1 MSRRLFVSVDLPDRL
16 TEPFENLQRRF
27 ADADGLR
34 LTDPA
39 QAHLTMKFLGDTD
52 PTRID
57 ELTAALDRAVD
68 STDVEPFSVEIGGL
82 GVFPSMEYISV
93 VWTGIDAG
101 SVALT
106 TLHEAVER
114 ETTALGFDPADHE
127 FTPHVTLARMDDA
140 RGKESVQRV
149 VRESDPTVGSF
160 RVTEIRLTESV
171 LTDDGPEYSTVAAF
185 ELDESVL

>member
-1 MSRRLFVSVDLPDRL
+1 MSRRLFVSVDLPGRL
-16 TEPFENLQRRF
+16 TEPFESLQRRF

-34 LTDPA
+34 FTDPA
-39 QAHLTMKFLGDTD
+39 QAHLTLKFLGDTD
-52 PTRID
+52 PTRTD

-68 STDVEPFSVEIGGL
+68 SADVEPFTVEVGGL

-93 VWTGIDAG
+93 VWTGVVAG
-101 SVALT
+101 AAELT

-114 ETTALGFDPADHE
+114 KTTALGFEPADHE

-140 RGKESVQRV
+140 RGKDLVQQV
-149 VRESDPTVGSF
+149 VRDSDPTVGSF
-160 RVTEIRLTESV
+160 EASEIRLTESE

-185 ELDESVL
+185 ELDG

>member
-39 QAHLTMKFLGDTD
+39 QAHLTLKFLGDTD

-57 ELTAALDRAVD
+57 ELTAALGRAVD

>member
-34 LTDPA
+34 FTDPA
-39 QAHLTMKFLGDTD
+39 QAHLTLKFLGDTD
-52 PTRID
+52 PARID

-68 STDVEPFSVEIGGL
+68 STDVEPFTVEVGGL

-93 VWTGIDAG
+93 VWTGIDTG

-114 ETTALGFDPADHE
+114 ETTTLGFDPADHE

>member
-39 QAHLTMKFLGDTD
+39 QAHLTLKFLGDTD